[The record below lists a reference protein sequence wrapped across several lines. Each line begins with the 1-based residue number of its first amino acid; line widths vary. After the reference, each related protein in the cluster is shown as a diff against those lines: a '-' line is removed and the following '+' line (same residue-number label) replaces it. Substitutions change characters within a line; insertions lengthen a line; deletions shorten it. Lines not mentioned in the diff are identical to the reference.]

1 MEDDRSR
8 PIFVSP
14 IIARDFNGL
23 ILLDSL
29 LFPRLNESFGISMD
43 FRFFRFVNR
52 ENLSLEDLEFGNGS
66 ILDFLMRLNESLG
79 V

>member
-1 MEDDRSR
+1 
-8 PIFVSP
+8 
-14 IIARDFNGL
+14 
-23 ILLDSL
+23 
-29 LFPRLNESFGISMD
+29 MD
-43 FRFFRFVNR
+43 FRFFYFINR

>member
-43 FRFFRFVNR
+43 FRFFYFINR